1 MKLRVLVRGSN
12 DIGSAVAYGLFR
24 AGYEVAIHDIP
35 KPTVT
40 RRKMAF
46 TDAIFNGNTKLDG
59 IHAFRVN
66 KNFLLRGMLV
76 HHQVIPVSV
85 DSFDKI
91 LDIIRPQVLVDARM
105 RKHHQPESQLG
116 LAPLT
121 IGLGPNF
128 VAGVTTDWVVET
140 IWGGLGHIIRNGST
154 LSLQGEPK
162 ELGGH
167 ARDRYVYAPC
177 AGKFY
182 STFEPGDSV
191 EQGQVIAHL
200 NTIPLHAPLSGLL
213 RGITH
218 NNVPVASKTKIIE
231 VDPRGQDAQI
241 SGIAERPVKI
251 ARGVLQAVQDWELSH
266 AD

>member
-1 MKLRVLVRGSN
+1 MNVRILVRGSN
-12 DIGSAVAYGLFR
+12 DIASAVAHALFK
-24 AGYEVAIHDIP
+24 AGFHVALHEIP

-46 TDAIFNGNTKLDG
+46 TDAIFDG
-59 IHAFRVN
+59 HTALEGVYAFRVN
-66 KNFLLRGMLV
+66 KNFLLRGMLI

-85 DSFDKI
+85 DDFGKI

-105 RKHHQPESQLG
+105 RKHQQPEVQLG

-140 IWGGLGHIIRNGST
+140 IWGGLGQVLRYGSSIP
-154 LSLQGEPK
+154 LRGEPK

-167 ARDRYVYAPC
+167 GRDRYVYAPC
-177 AGKFY
+177 AGKFHT
-182 STFEPGDSV
+182 TFEPGDAV

-200 NTIPLHAPLSGLL
+200 NTIPLHAPLTGLL

-218 NNVPVASKTKIIE
+218 SNVPVAAKTKVIE

-241 SGIAERPVKI
+241 SGIGERPAKI
-251 ARGVLQAVQDWELSH
+251 AKGVLQAVQDWKTNH